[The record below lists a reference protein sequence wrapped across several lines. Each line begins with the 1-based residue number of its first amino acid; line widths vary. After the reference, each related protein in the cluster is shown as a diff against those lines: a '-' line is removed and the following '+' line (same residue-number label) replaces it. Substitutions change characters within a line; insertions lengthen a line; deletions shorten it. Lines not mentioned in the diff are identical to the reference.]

1 MPSPTA
7 LRPRRPA
14 QTSRLTRRM
23 PALIA
28 IAIAVVVLAALWS
41 PFAAPPTVDIEVVNP
56 TRRDIHVS
64 VQSAGDSSVVGIG
77 TVGPEHT
84 YRFGEVV
91 EHGAQWVFTFSAA
104 GSVGGE
110 LSLSRRQLAESGWT
124 ITVPAEVDRE
134 LARAGVPVS
143 P

>member
-1 MPSPTA
+1 
-7 LRPRRPA
+7 
-14 QTSRLTRRM
+14 M
-23 PALIA
+23 PALLA
-28 IAIAVVVLAALWS
+28 IAIGVVVLAALWS

-64 VQSAGDSSVVGIG
+64 VRSPGDRSVVGIG
-77 TVGPEHT
+77 TVGRDHT

-91 EHGAQWVFTFSAA
+91 EHGANWVFTFSSA
-104 GSVGGE
+104 GIDGGE
-110 LSLSRRQLAESGWT
+110 LRLSRQQLAEREWT
-124 ITVPAEVDRE
+124 ITIPAEVDRE

>member
-7 LRPRRPA
+7 LRPGRPA
-14 QTSRLTRRM
+14 KAGRLTDRA

-64 VQSAGDSSVVGIG
+64 VQSLGDSSVVGIG
-77 TVGPEHT
+77 TVGPDHT

-91 EHGAQWVFTFSAA
+91 EHGANWVFTFSSA
-104 GSVGGE
+104 GIAGGE
-110 LSLSRRQLAESGWT
+110 LSLSRQELAEREWS